1 MTSINKSS
9 KILIL
14 SDSDLYGGASIAG
27 YNLHQSLR
35 ANGFQSFMIVNNK
48 ISNDPTVIQKE
59 NSAKKKWI
67 RNLIEGTWNFPF
79 SYRLGILARKMNLN
93 FNEWYSS
100 SLIERYNV
108 KPSNFFPVLKF
119 KPDIIHFNTGGGSN
133 IFDIRDIKILSHYS
147 KVVFSLH
154 DLWILSKPPPL
165 VSYKNSQHAINY
177 KFHQIN
183 QSKINFIAH
192 SKWVYNNFL
201 QVKETQD
208 SPIGQIKYSININ
221 KFKSRNKAQIRKKLK
236 IPKNVFVI
244 MTTAVGILSN
254 PFKDFKTLYNAYIK
268 ILHEQKNFLLIV
280 VGDKESN
287 LESRK
292 FSKKFIFTNPSP
304 QSEELIEYYSC
315 ADLYI
320 QSSNI
325 ETWGLAISEAL
336 SCGVPVIASSVGAI
350 PEQIKGFHRGNTN
363 DPFNFY
369 SINKANGLLFERN
382 NKESLYEMIMWM
394 FLNKDKMKLLG
405 KNARSFAKKE
415 LDINNSVYKYIDYY
429 NSL

>member
-67 RNLIEGTWNFPF
+67 RNLIEGTWDFPF

-93 FNEWYSS
+93 FNEWYNS

-165 VSYKNSQHAINY
+165 VSYKNIQHAINY

-201 QVKETQD
+201 QVKETQG
-208 SPIGQIKYSININ
+208 SPIGHIKYSININ

-292 FSKKFIFTNPSP
+292 FSKKFIFINPSP

-336 SCGVPVIASSVGAI
+336 SCGLPVIASSVGAI

-369 SINKANGLLFERN
+369 SINKANGLLFEKN

>member
-1 MTSINKSS
+1 MSSINKSS

-67 RNLIEGTWNFPF
+67 RNLIEGTWDFPF
-79 SYRLGILARKMNLN
+79 SYRLGIIARKMNLN
-93 FNEWYSS
+93 FNEWYDS
-100 SLIERYNV
+100 SLIERYNL

-165 VSYKNSQHAINY
+165 VSYKNIRHAINY

-201 QVKETQD
+201 QVKETQG
-208 SPIGQIKYSININ
+208 SPIGHIKYSININ

-292 FSKKFIFTNPSP
+292 FSKKFIFINPSP

-336 SCGVPVIASSVGAI
+336 SCGLPVIASSVGAI
-350 PEQIKGFHRGNTN
+350 PEQIKGFNRGNTN

-369 SINKANGLLFERN
+369 SINKANGLLFEKN
-382 NKESLYEMIMWM
+382 NEESLHEMIMWM
-394 FLNKDKMKLLG
+394 FLNKSKMKLLSN
-405 KNARSFAKKE
+405 NARSFARKE
-415 LDINNSVYKYIDYY
+415 LDINDSVYQYIDYY

>member
-67 RNLIEGTWNFPF
+67 RNLIEGTWDFPF
-79 SYRLGILARKMNLN
+79 SYRLGILARKMNLS
-93 FNEWYSS
+93 FNEWYNS

-108 KPSNFFPVLKF
+108 KPLNFFPVLKF

-133 IFDIRDIKILSHYS
+133 IFDIREIKILSRYS

-165 VSYKNSQHAINY
+165 VSYKNIQHAINY

-201 QVKETQD
+201 QVKETQG
-208 SPIGQIKYSININ
+208 SPIGHIKYSININ

-268 ILHEQKNFLLIV
+268 ILHEQKYFLLIV
-280 VGDKESN
+280 VGDKKSN

-292 FSKKFIFTNPSP
+292 FSEKFIFTNPPP
-304 QSEELIEYYSC
+304 QSKELIEYYSC